1 MTRQILVVT
10 RCNGVPITR
19 SKTMF
24 KTKTLRLFNIPL
36 IVLASRSRVYKS
48 RWEFTN
54 GSTFKGVHMGKKSY
68 YVSVPVL
75 ASRKFGG
82 VADIVS

>member
-1 MTRQILVVT
+1 
-10 RCNGVPITR
+10 
-19 SKTMF
+19 MF
-24 KTKTLRLFNIPL
+24 KTKTLKLFNVPL
-36 IVLASRSRVYKS
+36 AVFATRTRVYKS

-54 GSTFKGVHMGKKSY
+54 GTTFKGVHMGKKSY
-68 YVSVPVL
+68 YVSVPIL

>member
-1 MTRQILVVT
+1 
-10 RCNGVPITR
+10 
-19 SKTMF
+19 MF
-24 KTKTLRLFNIPL
+24 KTKTLRLFNVPL

-54 GSTFKGVHMGKKSY
+54 GTTFKGVHMGKKSY
-68 YVSVPVL
+68 YISIPSL
-75 ASRKFGG
+75 STRKFGG